1 LTNRSILCI
10 MNLYRTT
17 VLSAADAMRRIMKCG
32 TSLDVTDYRRV
43 VKYRNATDIS
53 IPLKILKLNGEK
65 FLFDDIYAIRITD
78 YK

>member
-1 LTNRSILCI
+1 
-10 MNLYRTT
+10 
-17 VLSAADAMRRIMKCG
+17 MRRIMKCG
-32 TSLDVTDYRRV
+32 TSLDVTDYLCV
-43 VKYRNATDIS
+43 VKYRNVTDIS